1 MALKIFF
8 FISLVLAII
17 FYFLPVDKIKKD
29 FKKEDIA
36 LFIFENPVMYSLD
49 ENMVTKKIVAAQAVR
64 YETRDEMY
72 YGDITLNNNNIAKN
86 FKSENI
92 KADFIVKK
100 GAIYNLKNNVKYKR
114 DDFIKIDTKEMIYDD
129 LNKIAKNSS
138 PFKAEYYAHKYNGE
152 NLYLESEKNIIN
164 SKNTHFEIDIEK
176 RKGKDDKK

>member
-1 MALKIFF
+1 MALKIFVT
-8 FISLVLAII
+8 ISLFLSIV
-17 FYFLPVDKIKKD
+17 FYFLPVEKIKKD
-29 FKKEDIA
+29 LKKEDIA
-36 LFIFENPVMYSLD
+36 LFIFEEPVMYSLN
-49 ENMVTKKIVAAQAVR
+49 ENMVTKKIVAKQAVR

-72 YGDITLNNNNIAKN
+72 FGDITVNNQDSKKD

-100 GAIYNLKNNVKYKR
+100 GAIYNLKENVKYKR

-138 PFKAEYYAHKYNGE
+138 PFRAEYYAHRYNGE
-152 NLYLESEKNIIN
+152 NLYLETEKNIIN

-176 RKGKDDKK
+176 KVKNGKK

>member
-1 MALKIFF
+1 MALKIFV

-17 FYFLPVDKIKKD
+17 FYFLPIDKIKKD
-29 FKKEDIA
+29 LKKEDIA

-114 DDFIKIDTKEMIYDD
+114 DD
-129 LNKIAKNSS
+129 L
-138 PFKAEYYAHKYNGE
+138 
-152 NLYLESEKNIIN
+152 
-164 SKNTHFEIDIEK
+164 
-176 RKGKDDKK
+176 

>member
-1 MALKIFF
+1 M
-8 FISLVLAII
+8 
-17 FYFLPVDKIKKD
+17 
-29 FKKEDIA
+29 
-36 LFIFENPVMYSLD
+36 
-49 ENMVTKKIVAAQAVR
+49 
-64 YETRDEMY
+64 
-72 YGDITLNNNNIAKN
+72 
-86 FKSENI
+86 
-92 KADFIVKK
+92 
-100 GAIYNLKNNVKYKR
+100 AIYHLSVKNGKQYGSSGSRGASHYAYINRDGKYKR

>member
-1 MALKIFF
+1 MALKIFV

-17 FYFLPVDKIKKD
+17 FYFLPVDKPKKD

-49 ENMVTKKIVAAQAVR
+49 ENMVTKKIVATQAVR

-100 GAIYNLKNNVKYKR
+100 GAIYNLKDNVKYKR
-114 DDFIKIDTKEMIYDD
+114 DDFIKIDAKEMVYDD